1 MVEADRMAIWGKIF
15 GGVAG
20 FAMGGPVGAA
30 LGTALGHAAD
40 KGTLLQPPTG
50 GWSDRWAARARP
62 DPNGAATFMAAKLAA
77 AMGKKEQLYGLS
89 SVILCAKL
97 AKCDAP
103 VNRREIN
110 AFKARFRVP
119 PENMRELGR
128 LFDMARQRT
137 DDYEAFARELGQA
150 YADDKQPLEDLLAI
164 LFTIARADLAADEP
178 LTKEEARFL
187 QRVHALFGLS
197 KGAWDRAEQGRARPA
212 MAEEDAYVIMGV
224 EASLS
229 NDEIRAHWK
238 TLVRQYHPDVM
249 SARNAT
255 PAEIAEASAR
265 ISRIN
270 AAWDLIKRERG
281 L

>member
-1 MVEADRMAIWGKIF
+1 MAIWGKIF

-40 KGTLLQPPTG
+40 KGTLLNPPAG
-50 GWSDRWAARARP
+50 GWSDRFSARANP
-62 DPNGAATFMAAKLAA
+62 DPAGAATFMAAKLAA

-119 PENMRELGR
+119 DENMRELGR
-128 LFDMARQRT
+128 LFDMSRQRT
-137 DDYEAFARELGQA
+137 DDFEGFARELGHA
-150 YADDKQPLEDLLAI
+150 YATEKQPLEDLMGV
-164 LFTIARADLAADEP
+164 LFGIARADLAPDEP
-178 LTKEEARFL
+178 LTKEELHFL

-197 KGAWDRAEQGRARPA
+197 RGAWERAEQGRARPS
-212 MAEEDAYVIMGV
+212 MMEDDAYVIMGI
-224 EASLS
+224 ESSAS
-229 NDEIRAHWK
+229 NEEIRAHWK
-238 TLVRQYHPDVM
+238 MLVRQYHPDVM
-249 SARNAT
+249 TARNAS
-255 PAEIAEASAR
+255 PAEIEAASAK

-270 AAWDLIKRERG
+270 AAWDVIKRDRG

>member
-1 MVEADRMAIWGKIF
+1 MAIWGKVF

-30 LGTALGHAAD
+30 LGAALGHAAD
-40 KGTLLQPPTG
+40 KGTLLNPPTG
-50 GWSDRWAARARP
+50 GWSDRFAARTNP
-62 DPNGAATFMAAKLAA
+62 DPSGAATFMAAKLAA

-103 VNRREIN
+103 VNRKEID
-110 AFKARFRVP
+110 AFKLRFRVP
-119 PENMRELGR
+119 DENMRELGR

-137 DDYEAFARELGQA
+137 DDFEAFARELGHA
-150 YADDKQPLEDLLAI
+150 YATEKQPLEDLLGI
-164 LFTIARADLAADEP
+164 LFAIARADLAKGEP
-178 LTKEEARFL
+178 LTKEETRFL
-187 QRVHALFGLS
+187 HRVHALFGLS
-197 KGAWDRAEQGRARPA
+197 KGAWERAEQGRARPS
-212 MAEEDAYVIMGV
+212 MVEEDAYTIMGI
-224 EASLS
+224 ESSAT

-238 TLVRQYHPDVM
+238 VLVRQYHPDVM
-249 SARNAT
+249 TARQAS
-255 PAEIAEASAR
+255 PAEIAEAEAK

>member
-1 MVEADRMAIWGKIF
+1 MAIWGKIF

-40 KGTLLQPPTG
+40 KGTLLNPPAG
-50 GWSDRWAARARP
+50 GWSDRFSARANP
-62 DPNGAATFMAAKLAA
+62 DPAGAATFMAAKLAA

-119 PENMRELGR
+119 DENMRELGR
-128 LFDMARQRT
+128 LFDMSRQRT
-137 DDYEAFARELGQA
+137 DDFEGFARELGHA
-150 YADDKQPLEDLLAI
+150 YATEKQPLEDLMGV
-164 LFTIARADLAADEP
+164 LFGIARADLAPDEP
-178 LTKEEARFL
+178 LTKEELHFL

-197 KGAWDRAEQGRARPA
+197 RGAWERAEQGRARPS
-212 MAEEDAYVIMGV
+212 MMEDDAYVIMGI
-224 EASLS
+224 ESSAS
-229 NDEIRAHWK
+229 NEEIRAHWK
-238 TLVRQYHPDVM
+238 MLVRQYHPDVM
-249 SARNAT
+249 TARNAP
-255 PAEIAEASAR
+255 PAEIEAASAK

-270 AAWDLIKRERG
+270 AAWDVIKRDRG

>member
-1 MVEADRMAIWGKIF
+1 MAIWGKIF

-20 FAMGGPVGAA
+20 FAMGGPMGAA

-40 KGTLLQPPTG
+40 KGTLLNPPAG
-50 GWSDRWAARARP
+50 GWSDRFSARTNP
-62 DPNGAATFMAAKLAA
+62 DPAGAATFMAAKLAA

-119 PENMRELGR
+119 DENMRELGR
-128 LFDMARQRT
+128 LFDMSRQRT
-137 DDYEAFARELGQA
+137 DDFEGFARELGNA
-150 YADDKQPLEDLLAI
+150 YATEKQPLEDLMGV
-164 LFTIARADLAADEP
+164 LFGIARADLAPDEP
-178 LTKEEARFL
+178 LTKEELHFL

-197 KGAWDRAEQGRARPA
+197 RGAWERAEQGRARPS
-212 MAEEDAYVIMGV
+212 MMEDDAYVIMGI
-224 EASLS
+224 ESSAS
-229 NDEIRAHWK
+229 NEEIRAHWK
-238 TLVRQYHPDVM
+238 MLVRQYHPDVM
-249 SARNAT
+249 TARNAP
-255 PAEIAEASAR
+255 PAEIEAASAK

-270 AAWDLIKRERG
+270 AAWDVIKRDRG

>member
-1 MVEADRMAIWGKIF
+1 MAIWGKIF

-50 GWSDRWAARARP
+50 GWSDRWAARANP

-77 AMGKKEQLYGLS
+77 ALGKKEQLYGLTS
-89 SVILCAKL
+89 IILCAKL

-103 VNRREIN
+103 VNRREID
-110 AFKARFRVP
+110 AFKMRFRVP
-119 PENMRELGR
+119 DENMREVGR
-128 LFDMARQRT
+128 LFDLARQRT
-137 DDYEAFARELGQA
+137 DDYESFARELGTA
-150 YADDKQPLEDLLAI
+150 YAQDKQPLEDLMGV
-164 LFTIARADLAADEP
+164 LFGIARADLAADEP
-178 LTKEEARFL
+178 LTKEETQFL

-197 KGAWDRAEQGRARPA
+197 RGAWERAEQGRSRPA
-212 MAEEDAYVIMGV
+212 MAEEDAYVVMGV
-224 EASLS
+224 DASLS
-229 NDEIRAHWK
+229 NEELRARWK
-238 TLVRQYHPDVM
+238 VLVRQYHPDVM
-249 SARNAT
+249 ASRKAS
-255 PAEIAEASAR
+255 PAEIAEASAK

-270 AAWDLIKRERG
+270 AAWDMIKRDRG

>member
-1 MVEADRMAIWGKIF
+1 MAIWGKIF

-40 KGTLLQPPTG
+40 KGTLLNPPAG
-50 GWSDRWAARARP
+50 GWSDRFAARTNP
-62 DPNGAATFMAAKLAA
+62 DPSGAATFMAAKLAA

-103 VNRREIN
+103 VNRKEID
-110 AFKARFRVP
+110 AFKMRFRVP
-119 PENMRELGR
+119 DENMRELGR

-137 DDYEAFARELGQA
+137 DDYEGFARELGQA
-150 YADDKQPLEDLLAI
+150 YATDKQPLEDLLGV
-164 LFTIARADLAADEP
+164 LFAIARADLAKDEP
-178 LTKEEARFL
+178 LTKEETRFL
-187 QRVHALFGLS
+187 QRVHTLFGLS
-197 KGAWDRAEQGRARPA
+197 KGAWQRAEQGRARPS
-212 MAEEDAYVIMGV
+212 MVEDDAYTIMGI
-224 EASLS
+224 ESSAS
-229 NDEIRAHWK
+229 NEEVRAHWK
-238 TLVRQYHPDVM
+238 VLVRQYHPDVM
-249 SARNAT
+249 TARKAT
-255 PAEIAEASAR
+255 PAEIAEAEAK